1 MLNFLEI
8 DNFKCIKKQRFEL
21 PPLTI
26 LTGINSTG
34 KSSIIQSIL
43 LLSKYYSQ
51 INKDLL
57 SRCIANLSEFTEIR
71 NKYSLKKYPL
81 ILTT

>member
-8 DNFKCIKKQRFEL
+8 DNFKCIKKQSFEL